1 MLYFPLVK
9 QRQLIELK
17 HKLKLNVMVLPP
29 PSHRA
34 DDNHNSSLTVSESPQ
49 VNTSKTSGNGQ
60 FPKIAGSGGRNKI
73 SLSALSSEERLKYR
87 KKAFALFKQGFGYKA
102 VASKLQLSVFTVKD
116 WDRLYKGGY
125 FKPEIKKPGNFSE
138 NVLSADLKEQ
148 VRKEFNEGASVC
160 SLSVKYGKSKSTI
173 RYWIKNSKNRI
184 SHKASSHDNRI
195 SVKSPT

>member
-1 MLYFPLVK
+1 MSVLLNQLSGRRADKRLKYLCCISPLVK

-17 HKLKLNVMVLPP
+17 HKLKLDIMVAPP
-29 PSHRA
+29 HRT
-34 DDNHNSSLTVSESPQ
+34 DDNHNSCPNVSESPQ
-49 VNTSKTSGNGQ
+49 VNSPKRSGNEHL
-60 FPKIAGSGGRNKI
+60 PKIVSSGGHHKL
-73 SLSALSSEERLKYR
+73 SLSTLSREERLKYR
-87 KKAFALFKQGFGYKA
+87 KKASALFKQGFGYKA

-173 RYWIKNSKNRI
+173 RYWIRNSK
-184 SHKASSHDNRI
+184 K
-195 SVKSPT
+195 